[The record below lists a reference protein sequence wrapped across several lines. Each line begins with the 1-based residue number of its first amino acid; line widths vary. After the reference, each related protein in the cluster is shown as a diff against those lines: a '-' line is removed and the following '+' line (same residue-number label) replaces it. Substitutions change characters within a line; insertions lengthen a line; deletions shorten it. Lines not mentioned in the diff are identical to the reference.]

1 MYPHSTVQPIVQQYR
16 ERSPT
21 PYVGMKEERERDE
34 ELYRNE
40 PTIWAGNREN
50 SFYIEERTCVSQLM
64 IGTNEDGL
72 MAPCLKL
79 SYSPLPRKATL
90 GPLSHPTHYHLG
102 GLKQKRY

>member
-1 MYPHSTVQPIVQQYR
+1 MYPHSTVQPTVQQYR

-21 PYVGMKEERERDE
+21 PYVEVKEEGKSDK

-40 PTIWAGNREN
+40 PTLWAGNREN
-50 SFYIEERTCVSQLM
+50 VIYIEERTCVSQLM

-79 SYSPLPRKATL
+79 SYSPP
-90 GPLSHPTHYHLG
+90 P
-102 GLKQKRY
+102 